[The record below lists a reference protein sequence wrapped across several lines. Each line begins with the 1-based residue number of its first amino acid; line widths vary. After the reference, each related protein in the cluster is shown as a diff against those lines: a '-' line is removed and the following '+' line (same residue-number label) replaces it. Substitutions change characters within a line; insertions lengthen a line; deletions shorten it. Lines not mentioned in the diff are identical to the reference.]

1 VSLPD
6 RAAARDILIDAA
18 RQAGD
23 IALAFFRDGARTSAR
38 VDSKAGGSPVTEAD
52 LAANVFLQGYLAK
65 AFPDAGWLSEETA
78 DNSDR
83 LALRRL
89 VIVDPIDGTRA
100 FLTGDPRWAVA
111 IALIEDGR
119 PVAAVVH
126 APALE
131 RTFAAAAGF
140 GGSVN
145 GAPLRASGAATLE
158 NARAAGPR
166 VAIERMA
173 QVAAATIG
181 VGPKIPSLAYRLA
194 LVAEGALEFALASSD
209 AHDWDVAAADLLLV
223 EAGASLTTLDGAPL
237 LYNQARTR
245 HGVLLG
251 APHALIGP
259 LVEAARGAGLDAP
272 REAP

>member
-194 LVAEGALEFALASSD
+194 RSSSRSPQATRMTGTSPRRICCLSRLA
-209 AHDWDVAAADLLLV
+209 
-223 EAGASLTTLDGAPL
+223 
-237 LYNQARTR
+237 QA
-245 HGVLLG
+245 
-251 APHALIGP
+251 
-259 LVEAARGAGLDAP
+259 
-272 REAP
+272 